1 MIVYYQ
7 IMKKISI
14 KKCLIKHI
22 NKILEINKNSSFYN
36 WTEQMFMS
44 ELNNK
49 NSSFKILALED
60 NIIGYII
67 YSTVLDEAEI
77 INIVI
82 DRKFQQQK
90 YGKYL
95 FQKTINELIKK
106 DIKTI
111 YLEVGQNNNSA
122 INLYLKYGFIIYNQ
136 RINYY
141 KNKETAVL
149 MKKIIKK

>member
-1 MIVYYQ
+1 MTVPPKEKVSPSTKLVVYP
-7 IMKKISI
+7 
-14 KKCLIKHI
+14 LIAI
-22 NKILEINKNSSFYN
+22 
-36 WTEQMFMS
+36 
-44 ELNNK
+44 
-49 NSSFKILALED
+49 ED
-60 NIIGYII
+60 NVIGYII

-95 FQKTINELIKK
+95 FEKTINELIKK

-136 RINYY
+136 RTNYY

-149 MKKIIKK
+149 MKKTIKK

>member
-1 MIVYYQ
+1 MVYYS
-7 IMKKISI
+7 IMKKINI

-22 NKILEINKNSSFYN
+22 NKILEIDKNSSCYN
-36 WTEQMFMS
+36 WTKQMFIS

-60 NIIGYII
+60 NVIGYII

-95 FQKTINELIKK
+95 FEKTINELIKK

-122 INLYLKYGFIIYNQ
+122 INLYLKYGFIIYNK

-141 KNKETAVL
+141 KNKETAIL
-149 MKKIIKK
+149 MKKIVKK